1 MSGLSF
7 PIKDLTRRRFQTIL
21 TMLGLA
27 TNVATTIF
35 LITFGESIGFE
46 IVEIALI
53 TEGKLT
59 MGFSY
64 VFSLFIVVIVFLSIL
79 AGVLITSFLISVTM
93 SERIRDVGIMK
104 ATGCLVDLVF
114 GYFVIELSII
124 ILTSCIIGTLAGIF
138 TSFAFINVL
147 NTLGFSI
154 SLKPLNA
161 WTIFFI
167 FSAFALV
174 SFFFGSRTIGKA
186 IRVKPGEA
194 LSPHFSL
201 GLSSQSKGF
210 LPSKFGFTF
219 KMASRSLMRRKF
231 ATRQAII
238 CLSVV
243 LTLTTLALAGGFIAK
258 QTTQNYAERAIG
270 RDIIVVGHSSVNKQ
284 YANYLSR
291 FFETTTMEPIDF
303 LDPEFSISP
312 SLVSKVKTISGVLKV
327 DPRLVLETTVYEIQ
341 GIIIDPEE
349 PDSYFIVGEH
359 RSSEA
364 LVLGV
369 EPENI
374 LNEWFTIGR
383 ILNETDKHSAIL
395 GDSLA
400 LRIFT
405 NPRKQDIEIL
415 EQDFDIVGECL
426 DPLNNGNVVYVT
438 LETLSKAVESPK
450 FNLLFVKIDPTRR
463 SQVLDEVN
471 REISGTELAIL
482 DLNESL
488 EKHLDFLG
496 YVWSLVIF
504 LPLSSLVT
512 ATLCLLGYRVLSIAS
527 QKRDFSIMRAL
538 GAKPLTIVKLM
549 VAESFLILL
558 ISGAIGIFTGFF
570 VSFVFLIPEPVI
582 TNDVLFSIAGWLLLA
597 LGLICL
603 SSLYPAIKTIKE
615 PIPKAMS
622 QP

>member
-1 MSGLSF
+1 MSSLPF
-7 PIKDLTRRRFQTIL
+7 PIKDLTRRKFQTIL
-21 TMLGLA
+21 TMLGLT

-35 LITFGESIGFE
+35 LMTFGENIGL
-46 IVEIALI
+46 EIALI

-64 VFSLFIVVIVFLSIL
+64 VFSLFIVIIVFLSFL

-104 ATGCLVDLVF
+104 ATGCLTDLVF
-114 GYFVIELSII
+114 NYFVMELLIM
-124 ILTSCIIGTLAGIF
+124 ILVSCVVGAIAGIF
-138 TSFAFINVL
+138 ACSAFINLL
-147 NTLGFSI
+147 NTFGFAI
-154 SLKPLNA
+154 SQKPLNA

-167 FSAFALV
+167 FSAFALA
-174 SFFFGSRTIGKA
+174 SFFSGSRTIGKA

-201 GLSSQSKGF
+201 GLSFQSKRLF
-210 LPSKFGFTF
+210 PSKLGFTF

-258 QTTQNYAERAIG
+258 QTTQSYAERAIG

-284 YANYLSR
+284 YANFLSK
-291 FFETTTMEPIDF
+291 FFETKTMEPVDF
-303 LDPEFSISP
+303 LNPELFISP
-312 SLVSKVKTISGVLKV
+312 SLVSKMRTIPGVVKV
-327 DPRLVLETTVYEIQ
+327 DPRLVLETTVYEIP
-341 GIIIDPEE
+341 GIVIDPEE
-349 PDSYFIVGEH
+349 PGYYITVGDH
-359 RSSEA
+359 RSCEA

-374 LNEWFTIGR
+374 FNEWLTIGR
-383 ILNETDKHSAIL
+383 ILNETDEHSAVL

-400 LRIFT
+400 LRIFA
-405 NPRKQDIEIL
+405 NPRKQYIEIRK
-415 EQDFDIVGECL
+415 QRFDIVGVCL

-438 LETLSKAVESPK
+438 LETLSKAIESPK
-450 FNLLFVKIDPTRR
+450 FNLLFIKIDLTHR
-463 SQVLDEVN
+463 SQVLDEID
-471 REISGTELAIL
+471 REVSGTELTIL
-482 DLNESL
+482 ELDESL
-488 EKHLDFLG
+488 EKHLGFLSS
-496 YVWSLVIF
+496 VWSLIIF

-527 QKRDFSIMRAL
+527 QERDFGVMRAL
-538 GAKPLTIVKLM
+538 GAKPPTIVKLM
-549 VAESFLILL
+549 VTESFLMLL

-582 TNDVLFSIAGWLLLA
+582 TNDALLSIVGWLLLA

-615 PIPKAMS
+615 PITKTMS

>member
-1 MSGLSF
+1 
-7 PIKDLTRRRFQTIL
+7 
-21 TMLGLA
+21 MLGLT
-27 TNVATTIF
+27 TNVATTVF
-35 LITFGESIGFE
+35 LIIFGENIGL
-46 IVEIALI
+46 EIALI

-64 VFSLFIVVIVFLSIL
+64 VFSLFIVIIVFLSFL

-104 ATGCLVDLVF
+104 ATGCLTDLVF
-114 GYFVIELSII
+114 GYFVIELLIM
-124 ILTSCIIGTLAGIF
+124 ILLSCIVGTVLGVFAC
-138 TSFAFINVL
+138 SAFINL
-147 NTLGFSI
+147 LKTLGISI
-154 SLKPLNA
+154 SQRPLNA
-161 WTIFFI
+161 WMIFFI
-167 FSAFALV
+167 FSAFALA
-174 SFFFGSRTIGKA
+174 SFFSGSRTIGKA

-194 LSPHFSL
+194 LSLHFSL

-210 LPSKFGFTF
+210 SPSKLGFTF
-219 KMASRSLMRRKF
+219 KMASRNLMRRKF

-243 LTLTTLALAGGFIAK
+243 LTITTLALAGGFIAK
-258 QTTQNYAERAIG
+258 QTTQSYAERAIG

-284 YANYLSR
+284 YANFLSR
-291 FFETTTMEPIDF
+291 FFETKTMEPVGF
-303 LDPEFSISP
+303 LNPEFSISP
-312 SLVSKVKTISGVLKV
+312 SLVSKMRTIPGVAKV
-327 DPRLVLETTVYEIQ
+327 DPRLVLEATVNELP

-349 PDSYFIVGEH
+349 PGYYITVGDH

-374 LNEWFTIGR
+374 LNEWLTIGR
-383 ILNETDKHSAIL
+383 IFNETDTHSAIL

-400 LRIFT
+400 LRIFS
-405 NPRKQDIEIL
+405 NPTKQGIEIL
-415 EQDFDIVGECL
+415 EQKFDIVGVCL
-426 DPLNNGNVVYVT
+426 DPLNNGNVVYVS

-450 FNLLFVKIDPTRR
+450 YNLLFIKIDPTHR
-463 SQVLDEVN
+463 SQVLDEIN

-482 DLNESL
+482 ELNENL
-488 EKHLDFLG
+488 EKHLGFLS

-512 ATLCLLGYRVLSIAS
+512 ATLCLLGYRVLSVAG
-527 QKRDFSIMRAL
+527 QKRDFGIMRAL
-538 GAKPLTIVKLM
+538 GAKPPTIVKLM

-558 ISGAIGIFTGFF
+558 ISGAIGIFAGFF

-582 TNDVLFSIAGWLLLA
+582 TNNVLFSIVGWLFLA

-615 PIPKAMS
+615 SIPKAMS

>member
-1 MSGLSF
+1 MSSLTF
-7 PIKDLTRRRFQTIL
+7 PIKDLTRRKFQTIL

-35 LITFGESIGFE
+35 LLTFGESIGFE

-64 VFSLFIVVIVFLSIL
+64 VFALFIFIIVFLSFL
-79 AGVLITSFLISVTM
+79 AGVLITSFLISVAM
-93 SERIRDVGIMK
+93 SERVRDVGIMK
-104 ATGCLVDLVF
+104 ATGCLTDLVF
-114 GYFVIELSII
+114 GYFVTELLIM
-124 ILTSCIIGTLAGIF
+124 ILTSCIIGTLAGVF
-138 TSFAFINVL
+138 ASSAFINLL
-147 NTLGFSI
+147 NTLGFSL
-154 SLKPLNA
+154 SQKPLDT
-161 WTIFFI
+161 WIILFV

-174 SFFFGSRTIGKA
+174 SLFFGSRTIGKA

-201 GLSSQSKGF
+201 GLSFQSKGF
-210 LPSKFGFTF
+210 SPSKLGFTF

-270 RDIIVVGHSSVNKQ
+270 RDTIVVGHSSVNKH
-284 YANYLSR
+284 YANFLSR
-291 FFETTTMEPIDF
+291 FFETRTMEPIDF

-312 SLVSKVKTISGVLKV
+312 SLVSNMRTIPGVVKV
-327 DPRLVLETTVYEIQ
+327 DPRLVLETTVYEIPE
-341 GIIIDPEE
+341 IIIDPEE
-349 PDSYFIVGEH
+349 PDSYITVGDH

-369 EPENI
+369 EPENV
-374 LNEWFTIGR
+374 LNKWFTIGR
-383 ILNETDKHSAIL
+383 IFNETDRHSAVL

-405 NPRKQDIEIL
+405 NPRKQGIKIF
-415 EQDFDIVGECL
+415 EQNFDVVGVCL
-426 DPLNNGNVVYVT
+426 DPLNNGNVAYVP

-450 FNLLFVKIDPTRR
+450 FNILFIKIDPAHR
-463 SQVLDEVN
+463 SQVLDDIN

-488 EKHLDFLG
+488 ERHLGFLS

-527 QKRDFSIMRAL
+527 QRRDFGIMRAL
-538 GAKPLTIVKLM
+538 GAKPPTIVKLM
-549 VAESFLILL
+549 LAESFLMLL

-570 VSFVFLIPEPVI
+570 ISFVFLIPEPVI
-582 TNDVLFSIAGWLLLA
+582 TNDTLFSIFGWLLLA

-615 PIPKAMS
+615 PIPKAIS
-622 QP
+622 QS

>member
-1 MSGLSF
+1 MSSLAF
-7 PIKDLTRRRFQTIL
+7 PIKDLTRRKFQTIL
-21 TMLGLA
+21 TMLGLT
-27 TNVATTIF
+27 TNVATTVF
-35 LITFGESIGFE
+35 LITFGNNIGF
-46 IVEIALI
+46 EIALI
-53 TEGKLT
+53 TEGKST
-59 MGFSY
+59 FGFSY
-64 VFSLFIVVIVFLSIL
+64 VFSLFIVIIVFLSFL
-79 AGVLITSFLISVTM
+79 AGVLITSFLMSVAM
-93 SERIRDVGIMK
+93 SERVRDVGIMK
-104 ATGCLVDLVF
+104 ATGCLTDLVF
-114 GYFVIELSII
+114 GYFVIELLTM
-124 ILTSCIIGTLAGIF
+124 ILTSCVIGTLAGVF
-138 TSFAFINVL
+138 TSFAFINLL

-154 SLKPLNA
+154 SQRPLDA
-161 WTIFFI
+161 WTVFFI

-186 IRVKPGEA
+186 IRVQPGEA

-201 GLSSQSKGF
+201 RLSFQSKGF

-243 LTLTTLALAGGFIAK
+243 LTLATLALAGGFIAK
-258 QTTQNYAERAIG
+258 QTTQSYVERAIG
-270 RDIIVVGHSSVNKQ
+270 RDIIVVGHSSFNKQ
-284 YANYLSR
+284 YANFLSR
-291 FFETTTMEPIDF
+291 FLEPRTMEPIDF
-303 LDPEFSISP
+303 LDSEFSISS
-312 SLVSKVKTISGVLKV
+312 SLVSKIRTNPGVVKV
-327 DPRLVLETTVYEIQ
+327 DPRLVLETTVNEIP

-349 PDSYFIVGEH
+349 PDYYFTIGDH

-369 EPENI
+369 EPENL
-374 LNEWFTIGR
+374 LNEWFMIGR
-383 ILNETDKHSAIL
+383 IFNETDKHSAIL

-400 LRIFT
+400 QRIFT
-405 NPRKQDIEIL
+405 NPRKQYVEIV
-415 EQDFDIVGECL
+415 EQNFDIVGVCL

-438 LETLSKAVESPK
+438 LETLSEAVEAPK
-450 FNLLFVKIDPTRR
+450 YNLLFVKIDPTHR
-463 SQVLDEVN
+463 SQVLDEIN

-482 DLNESL
+482 ELNESL
-488 EKHLDFLG
+488 EKHLGFLS

-527 QKRDFSIMRAL
+527 QKRDFGIMRAL
-538 GAKPLTIVKLM
+538 GAKPPTIVKLM
-549 VAESFLILL
+549 VAESFLMLL

-582 TNDVLFSIAGWLLLA
+582 TNDALFSIFGWLLVA

-615 PIPKAMS
+615 PIPKTMS

>member
-7 PIKDLTRRRFQTIL
+7 PIKDLTRRKFQTIL
-21 TMLGLA
+21 TMLGLT

-64 VFSLFIVVIVFLSIL
+64 VFSLFIVIIVFLSIL

-114 GYFVIELSII
+114 GYFVIELLIM
-124 ILTSCIIGTLAGIF
+124 ILISCIIGTLAGVF

-194 LSPHFSL
+194 LSPHLSL

-210 LPSKFGFTF
+210 LTSKFG
-219 KMASRSLMRRKF
+219 
-231 ATRQAII
+231 
-238 CLSVV
+238 LSVV

-303 LDPEFSISP
+303 LDPEFYISP
-312 SLVSKVKTISGVLKV
+312 SLVSKVKTIPGVLKV

-349 PDSYFIVGEH
+349 PDYYFIVGEH

-383 ILNETDKHSAIL
+383 ILSETDKHSAIL

-405 NPRKQDIEIL
+405 NPRKQGIEIL
-415 EQDFDIVGECL
+415 EQDFDIVGVCL

-482 DLNESL
+482 DLNERL
-488 EKHLDFLG
+488 ERHLGFLG

-538 GAKPLTIVKLM
+538 GAKPPTIVKLM

-582 TNDVLFSIAGWLLLA
+582 TNNALLSIVGWLLLA
-597 LGLICL
+597 LGFICL

>member
-7 PIKDLTRRRFQTIL
+7 PIKDLTRRKFQTIL

-35 LITFGESIGFE
+35 LITFGENIGFE

-59 MGFSY
+59 IGFSY
-64 VFSLFIVVIVFLSIL
+64 VFSLFILIIVFLSFL
-79 AGVLITSFLISVTM
+79 AGVLITSFLISVAM
-93 SERIRDVGIMK
+93 SERVRDVGIMK
-104 ATGCLVDLVF
+104 ATGCLTDLVF
-114 GYFVIELSII
+114 GYFVTELLIM
-124 ILTSCIIGTLAGIF
+124 ILISCIIGTLTGVF
-138 TSFAFINVL
+138 TSFAFTNLL
-147 NTLGFSI
+147 NTMGFSI
-154 SLKPLNA
+154 SQRPLNA
-161 WTIFFI
+161 WMIFFI

-194 LSPHFSL
+194 LSPHLSL
-201 GLSSQSKGF
+201 GLSFKSKGF
-210 LPSKFGFTF
+210 FPSKFGYTF
-219 KMASRSLMRRKF
+219 KMASRSLMRRKL

-238 CLSVV
+238 CLSVA
-243 LTLTTLALAGGFIAK
+243 LTLITLALAGGFIAN
-258 QTTQNYAERAIG
+258 QTTQSYAERAIG

-284 YANYLSR
+284 YANFLSR
-291 FFETTTMEPIDF
+291 FFETGTMNPIDF

-312 SLVSKVKTISGVLKV
+312 SLVSKVKTISGVLEV
-327 DPRLVLETTVYEIQ
+327 DPRLVLETTVFEIQ

-349 PDSYFIVGEH
+349 PDYYFTVGAN

-369 EPENI
+369 EPENV
-374 LNEWFTIGR
+374 LNEWLTIGR
-383 ILNETDKHSAIL
+383 ILNETDTHSAVL

-400 LRIFT
+400 LRIFA
-405 NPRKQDIEIL
+405 NPRKQGIEIL
-415 EQDFDIVGECL
+415 EQEFDIVGVCL
-426 DPLNNGNVVYVT
+426 DPLNNGNVVYVP
-438 LETLSKAVESPK
+438 LETLSKAVESPR
-450 FNLLFVKIDPTRR
+450 FNLLFIKIDPNHR
-463 SQVLDEVN
+463 SQVLDEIN
-471 REISGTELAIL
+471 REISGTELTIL
-482 DLNESL
+482 ELNEKL
-488 EKHLDFLG
+488 EKHLGFLS
-496 YVWSLVIF
+496 YVWSLIIF

-527 QKRDFSIMRAL
+527 QKRDFGIMRAL
-538 GAKPLTIVKLM
+538 GAKPPTIVKLM
-549 VAESFLILL
+549 LAESFLILL

-582 TNDVLFSIAGWLLLA
+582 TNNALLSIAGWLLLA

-615 PIPKAMS
+615 PIPKTMS

>member
-7 PIKDLTRRRFQTIL
+7 PIKDLTRRKFQTVL
-21 TMLGLA
+21 TMLGLT

-46 IVEIALI
+46 IIEIALI

-64 VFSLFIVVIVFLSIL
+64 IFSLFIVIIVFLSLL

-93 SERIRDVGIMK
+93 SERIRDVGIMR
-104 ATGCLVDLVF
+104 ATGCLTDLVF
-114 GYFVIELSII
+114 GYFIIELLIM
-124 ILTSCIIGTLAGIF
+124 ILTSCIIGTLAGVF
-138 TSFAFINVL
+138 TSFAFINLL
-147 NTLGFSI
+147 NTLGFAI
-154 SLKPLNA
+154 SQKPLNA
-161 WTIFFI
+161 LTIFFV

-186 IRVKPGEA
+186 IEVKTGEA

-201 GLSSQSKGF
+201 GLSFQSKGF
-210 LPSKFGFTF
+210 LPSKFGLTF
-219 KMASRSLMRRKF
+219 KMASRSLVRRKF

-270 RDIIVVGHSSVNKQ
+270 RDIIVIGCSSVNKQ
-284 YANYLSR
+284 YANFLSS

-303 LDPEFSISP
+303 LNPEFAISP
-312 SLVSKVKTISGVLKV
+312 SLVSKVKTISGVLEV
-327 DPRLVLETTVYEIQ
+327 DPRLVLETIVYEIP

-349 PDSYFIVGEH
+349 PDYYFTVGDH

-374 LNEWFTIGR
+374 LSDWLTIGR
-383 ILNETDKHSAIL
+383 IFNETDKNAAVL

-405 NPRKQDIEIL
+405 NPRKQNIEIL
-415 EQDFDIVGECL
+415 EQNFDIVGVCL

-438 LETLSKAVESPK
+438 LETLSKAVELPK
-450 FNLLFVKIDPTRR
+450 YNLLFIKIDPNRR
-463 SQVLDEVN
+463 SQILDEIT

-482 DLNESL
+482 DLNKIL
-488 EKHLDFLG
+488 ERHLDFLS
-496 YVWSLVIF
+496 YIWSLVIF

-527 QKRDFSIMRAL
+527 QKRDLSIMRAL

-549 VAESFLILL
+549 FAESFLILL
-558 ISGAIGIFTGFF
+558 VSGAIGIFTGFF
-570 VSFVFLIPEPVI
+570 MSFVFLIPEPVV
-582 TNDVLFSIAGWLLLA
+582 TNNALISIFGWLLLA

-603 SSLYPAIKTIKE
+603 SSLYLAIKTIKE
-615 PIPKAMS
+615 PIPKSMS

>member
-1 MSGLSF
+1 MSSLAF
-7 PIKDLTRRRFQTIL
+7 PIKDLVRRKFQTCL
-21 TMLGLA
+21 TMLGLII
-27 TNVATTIF
+27 NVATMVF
-35 LITFGESIGFE
+35 LITFGENVGFE
-46 IVEIALI
+46 IVEVALI

-64 VFSLFIVVIVFLSIL
+64 VFALFIVIIVFLSFL
-79 AGVLITSFLISVTM
+79 AGVLITSFLMSVAM
-93 SERIRDVGIMK
+93 SERVRDVGIMK
-104 ATGCLVDLVF
+104 ATGCLTDLVF
-114 GYFVIELSII
+114 GYFVIELL
-124 ILTSCIIGTLAGIF
+124 ILILISCLIGTLAGVF
-138 TSFAFINVL
+138 ASSAFINLL
-147 NTLGFSI
+147 NTWGFSI
-154 SLKPLNA
+154 SQKPLNA
-161 WTIFFI
+161 WILFFI
-167 FSAFALV
+167 FSAFALS

-186 IRVKPGEA
+186 IRVKAGEA

-201 GLSSQSKGF
+201 GLSFQSKEF

-219 KMASRSLMRRKF
+219 KMASRSLMRRKS

-270 RDIIVVGHSSVNKQ
+270 RDVIVVGHSSVNKQ
-284 YANYLSR
+284 YVNLLSR
-291 FFETTTMEPIDF
+291 FFETRTMDPVDF
-303 LDPEFSISP
+303 LNPELAISP
-312 SLVSKVKTISGVLKV
+312 SLVSKMRTIPGVVKV
-327 DPRLVLETTVYEIQ
+327 DPRLVLETTVYEIP

-349 PDSYFIVGEH
+349 PDYYFTIGDH

-374 LNEWFTIGR
+374 LNEWFMIGR
-383 ILNETDKHSAIL
+383 TLNKTDTRSAIL

-405 NPRKQDIEIL
+405 NPRKQSIKIF
-415 EQDFDIVGECL
+415 EQNFDIVGVCL
-426 DPLNNGNVVYVT
+426 DPLNNGNVVYVP

-450 FNLLFVKIDPTRR
+450 FNILFIKIDSTRR
-463 SQVLDEVN
+463 SQVLNEITG
-471 REISGTELAIL
+471 EISGTELEIL
-482 DLNESL
+482 ELNGIL
-488 EKHLDFLG
+488 EKHLSFLG

-512 ATLCLLGYRVLSIAS
+512 AILCLLGYRVLSIAG
-527 QKRDFSIMRAL
+527 QKRDFGIMRAL

-549 VAESFLILL
+549 VAESFLLLL
-558 ISGAIGIFTGFF
+558 IGGAIGIFTGFF
-570 VSFVFLIPEPVI
+570 VSFAFLIPEPVI
-582 TNDVLFSIAGWLLLA
+582 TNDVLFSIVSWLLLA

-615 PIPKAMS
+615 PLPQAMS
-622 QP
+622 KP